1 MQKAMQDF
9 VLAQKIYRAGA
20 IGRTG
25 KGDYGHGLDTAYQGI
40 ANVEFVAVADE
51 HSEGLRQAGERT
63 GAKRL
68 YADYREML
76 EKEKLD
82 IVSVCPRWVDCH
94 CEMVLAC
101 ADAGVKGIFCEKPF
115 ATTLA
120 EADAMVEACDR
131 AGIKLAVGH
140 RRASAYEQHA
150 KKLVNEGAIGEI
162 QVMRGHGKADQRA
175 GALDLMVLGTHLLDS
190 MRFFAGADVA
200 WAHGHVTQDGREITV
215 ENIYE
220 GDEGV
225 GLLAGNG
232 VAAYYVFENGITAH
246 YESYVGD
253 RAGSRW
259 FGFEIYG
266 TKGIISLRNSPGGE
280 MYIYPYGLWIPGEDD
295 GRWER
300 VWLDEWEK
308 RPDGTSRSGGERMHL
323 SNQMIVKELIEAI
336 ENDRDVIA
344 CSSGKDARAAL
355 EMIMAA
361 HESQRLGTR
370 VAFPLENR
378 ENPYRVWQKSS

>member
-1 MQKAMQDF
+1 MPQ
-9 VLAQKIYRAGA
+9 IYCAGA

-40 ANVEFVAVADE
+40 SNVEFVALADE
-51 HSEGLRQAGERT
+51 NPEGLKQASERT
-63 GAKRL
+63 GAKQL
-68 YADYREML
+68 YTDYREML
-76 EKEKLD
+76 ANEKLD

-101 ADAGVKGIFCEKPF
+101 ADANVKGIFCEKPF
-115 ATTLA
+115 AATLA
-120 EADAMVEACDR
+120 EADAMVEACDH
-131 AGIKLAVGH
+131 AGVKIAVGH

-150 KKLVNEGAIGEI
+150 KKLMDEGAIGKI

-175 GALDLMVLGTHLLDS
+175 GGLDLMVLGTHILDS

-200 WAHGHVTQDGREITV
+200 WAHGHVTQNGREVTV
-215 ENIYE
+215 EDIYE
-220 GDEGV
+220 GAEGV

-232 VAAYYVFENGITAH
+232 VAAYYAFENGITAH
-246 YESYVGD
+246 YESHQGD

-266 TKGIISLRNSPGGE
+266 TEGIISLRNSPGGE
-280 MYIYPYGLWIPGEDD
+280 MYIYPYGLWIPGEAD

-300 VWLDEWEK
+300 VWIDDWEK
-308 RPDGTSRSGGERMHL
+308 RPDGTPRPGGERMHL

-336 ENDRDVIA
+336 ESDRDTIA

-355 EMIMAA
+355 EMIMAV
-361 HESQRLGTR
+361 HESQRLGMR

-378 ENPYRVWQKSS
+378 ENPYQIQLHQ